1 MNTTNEP
8 SLGASLATAE
18 TNPMSASTSMLT
30 TDHPASPGL
39 HGVPTE
45 PASQDPVCPIQF
57 TRGDPLA
64 ITLFR
69 FLELRPG
76 PDCDHV
82 LGAIALR
89 RGASA
94 DAATVGL
101 ERLQRVGPAHQDS
114 ARTALALQSLRLAAD
129 DLKRVPSRREYDR
142 WHSAHPGRAE
152 LANSSFI
159 RRTFDDSWVEAV
171 AQVGAPIADITARRL
186 LRNGKAFTEA
196 QKDLALRLFVEAV
209 PPGKR
214 TQAAFKRWA
223 RSYVQQPGA
232 FDIPTSAQGL
242 VKGRTRSWH
251 ELLESIGAGEARYR
265 VIKTASRANRASLKT
280 PGQIL
285 DLLRLAASDLGVP
298 APTSI
303 EYQRWVETY
312 LDEYGNRL
320 APASSTVM
328 ARFGGWSI
336 ALRRA
341 GLLSEEQFAVYWTRR
356 AMRLSDGRLLE
367 FVAAAV
373 RDGDPELGR
382 LAYRAWRWELLR
394 HPDWP
399 LDGCIPSDMSIV
411 DRFGSWQEAVVRA
424 KDVPTAAEIP
434 QGMHASGSA
443 VWTKRDSKMDRG
455 RS

>member
-1 MNTTNEP
+1 
-8 SLGASLATAE
+8 
-18 TNPMSASTSMLT
+18 MSASTLMPPTGDPS
-30 TDHPASPGL
+30 ASALGGAAPEAGSPDL
-39 HGVPTE
+39 V
-45 PASQDPVCPIQF
+45 SPVRF

-76 PDCDHV
+76 ADIEHV

-94 DAATVGL
+94 DAAAVGL
-101 ERLQRVGPAHQDS
+101 ERLRRVGPSHQDS
-114 ARTALALQSLRLAAD
+114 ARMTLALQSLRLATS

-142 WHSAHPGRAE
+142 WHSSHPSRTE
-152 LANSSFI
+152 LATSSFI

-171 AQVGAPIADITARRL
+171 AQVGAPVADITARRL

-214 TQAAFKRWA
+214 TQAAFARWA
-223 RSYVQQPGA
+223 RPYVQQPRA

-251 ELLESIGAGEARYR
+251 ELLESIGAGEAKYR
-265 VIKTASRANRASLKT
+265 VIKTANHINRASHKT
-280 PGQIL
+280 PEQML
-285 DLLRLAASDLGVP
+285 DLIRKAASDLGVP
-298 APTSI
+298 APTTI

-320 APASSTVM
+320 APTSSTVI

-356 AMRLSDGRLLE
+356 ALRLSNDRMLE

-373 RDGDPELGR
+373 RDSGRELNR

-394 HPDWP
+394 HPKWP
-399 LDGCIPSDMSIV
+399 LDGCIPSDVSIV
-411 DRFGSWQEAVVRA
+411 NRFGSWQEAVVRA
-424 KDVPTAAEIP
+424 KDVPTAVEIP
-434 QGMHASGSA
+434 EGMHASGSA
-443 VWTKRDSKMDRG
+443 VWTKRGSKMDRG
-455 RS
+455 R